1 MAPVWGRARPLLK
14 YSRVAKLA
22 EASNRVGIIG
32 EFFTYLWRQKLWWMM
47 PMFFVIFLFGLLL
60 ILGQSSALAPF
71 IYTIF

>member
-1 MAPVWGRARPLLK
+1 MLCYWC
-14 YSRVAKLA
+14 VAKLA
-22 EASNRVGIIG
+22 EIFHRAGIIG
-32 EFFTYLWRQKLWWMM
+32 EFFGYLWRQKLWWMM

>member
-1 MAPVWGRARPLLK
+1 MN
-14 YSRVAKLA
+14 KLTD
-22 EASNRVGIIG
+22 ASQRIGIIG
-32 EFFTYLWRQKLWWMM
+32 EFFGYLWRQKLWWMM